1 MFMKD
6 FDEERY
12 RRLLRE
18 EYREEGLAEGRAE
31 GRAKGIAEG
40 RAEGIRLKYTLQ
52 NGHDKKKGSLKLD
65 TRERGKIP

>member
-18 EYREEGLAEGRAE
+18 EYREEGLAEGIKILIETYKELGTARE
-31 GRAKGIAEG
+31 DTLTNIQKKFNLEESVAKQ
-40 RAEGIRLKYTLQ
+40 YM
-52 NGHDKKKGSLKLD
+52 
-65 TRERGKIP
+65 ERYWD